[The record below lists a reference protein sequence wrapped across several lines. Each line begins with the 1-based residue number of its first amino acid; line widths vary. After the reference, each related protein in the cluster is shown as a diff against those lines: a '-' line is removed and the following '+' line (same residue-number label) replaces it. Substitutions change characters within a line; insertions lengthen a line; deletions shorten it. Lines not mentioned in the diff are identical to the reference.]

1 MNEFDRA
8 MNFTRAVFNDVKDRI
23 QKLEESGQVRL
34 AKDELEKFMRPGHTL
49 EETTISDPGKVY
61 VNSLEPRDLK
71 AEARRILGVA
81 PEATFS
87 EIHKAF
93 VSLSEK
99 VRPDQFP
106 ENEAERRQAEGV
118 HARVQW
124 AYHTLSAEISSVER
138 RFKTLET
145 E

>member
-34 AKDELEKFMRPGHTL
+34 AKDELEKFLRPGQTV
-49 EETTISDPGKVY
+49 EETAISEPNTVY

-71 AEARRILGVA
+71 AEARRILGVT
-81 PEATFS
+81 PEATFG
-87 EIHKAF
+87 EIHRAF

-106 ENEAERRQAEGV
+106 DSEAERKQAEGV
-118 HARVQW
+118 QARVQW
-124 AYHTLSAEISSVER
+124 AYHTLSAEISEVER
-138 RFKTLET
+138 RFKTLEI

>member
-8 MNFTRAVFNDVKDRI
+8 MNFTKAVFNDVKDRI

-34 AKDELEKFMRPGHTL
+34 AKDELERFLRPGQTV
-49 EETTISDPGKVY
+49 EETAISEPNTVY
-61 VNSLEPRDLK
+61 VNSMEPRDLK

-81 PEATFS
+81 PEASFS
-87 EIHKAF
+87 DIHRAF

-106 ENEAERRQAEGV
+106 DNEAERKQAEGV
-118 HARVQW
+118 QARVQW
-124 AYHTLSAEISSVER
+124 AYHTLSADISEVER
-138 RFKTLET
+138 RFKTLEI